1 MYEIYQKLL
10 DKNGMK
16 SSYVSQ
22 KTGVSNATLSD
33 WKNGKSTP
41 KADKMKKIADFF
53 GVTVDYLMTG
63 KSESKISENFLTR
76 KDERD
81 IAKDLDR
88 IMDEIKNRDNGP
100 LFYNGTEIDDES
112 MDFLENAINFA
123 LRESK
128 KENKVKYNPNKN
140 KK

>member
-1 MYEIYQKLL
+1 MYDVFLRLL
-10 DKNGMK
+10 EKKGI
-16 SSYVSQ
+16 
-22 KTGVSNATLSD
+22 KTSVVAKETGISNMTFSD

-41 KADKMKKIADFF
+41 KADKMKKIADYF

-63 KSESKISENFLTR
+63 ENEIESNNSLTK

-81 IAKDLDR
+81 IRKDLDR

-100 LFYNGTEIDDES
+100 LYYGGVEIDDES